1 MKKIITVL
9 LASLFWAISNS
20 ASAQTSDKAVLLNT
34 YTIGSDRAAVKATRD
49 LWSRVGDKKN
59 EAWYKLPKGYLATY
73 KEEGVESR
81 HIYDRKGYWM
91 YSLMTYQEDH
101 LPAEVR
107 KGVKSIYYDYS
118 IVWVKEVKEGEADV
132 YVVHVENNTEWKDLS
147 VQDGEIKELRTF
159 CKQ

>member
-1 MKKIITVL
+1 ML

-34 YTIGSDRAAVKATRD
+34 YAIGSDRAAVKATRD
-49 LWSRVGDKKN
+49 LWARVGDKKN

-73 KEEGVESR
+73 EEEGVESR
-81 HIYDRKGYWM
+81 HIYDQKGNWM
-91 YSLMTYQEDH
+91 YSMMTFREDH

-107 KGVKSIYYDYS
+107 KEVKSNYYDYS
-118 IVWVKEVKEGEADV
+118 IVWVKEVKEGEDDV
-132 YVVHVENNTEWKDLS
+132 YIVHVENKTEWKDIS
-147 VQDGEIKELRTF
+147 VQDGEIKVLRTF